1 MLKFDILIILLTK
14 YRTDF
19 MKKNFTLVLI
29 LSFIFAGYAQKE
41 QIKEAQLQFK
51 NGNSQGALSILK
63 KSQYLINNAIAD
75 DKSEFYKLKAE
86 IYKSLADQKIDPA
99 ANLSSAVAT
108 YKELID
114 EEDRI
119 ETYKYSVKAREA
131 IKLIKDEVQGSAI
144 ADLKV
149 NNYSEGA
156 KKMYSLYE
164 IDKKDTL
171 NLYLSTSY
179 FMKVNDYE
187 SALRNYKEL
196 NKLNYTGRVMEYY
209 AVNKKSKVE
218 ELYLTAAD
226 RDTNVKAGIAE
237 NPRNVM
243 AASKKSEILLNMG
256 FIYREKK
263 DLAAAENC
271 YKQLIA
277 YNPNSV
283 DGYLEMA
290 YLSLDKKKVISEQM
304 SVLGTSK
311 EEMLAY
317 DNLKVKMD
325 DIVKGAIKYL
335 EKANALQPSD
345 KTVSDLLLKL
355 YRSMDLIAEYNAL
368 KARTN

>member
-1 MLKFDILIILLTK
+1 M
-14 YRTDF
+14 
-19 MKKNFTLVLI
+19 
-29 LSFIFAGYAQKE
+29 LSFIFSGYAQKE
-41 QIKEAQLQFK
+41 QIKEAQLELK
-51 NGNSQGALSILK
+51 NGNPQGALATLK
-63 KSQYLINNAIAD
+63 KSQYLINNATAD

-86 IYKSLADQKIDPA
+86 IYKNLADKKIDPTI
-99 ANLSSAVAT
+99 NLSAAVAT
-108 YKELID
+108 YKELIV

-131 IKLIKDEVQGSAI
+131 IKFIKAEVQSNAI
-144 ADLKV
+144 IDINAD
-149 NNYSEGA
+149 NYSEAA
-156 KKMYSLYE
+156 KKMYALYE

-179 FMKVNDYE
+179 FLKVKDNDL
-187 SALRNYKEL
+187 ALRNYKEL
-196 NKLNYTGRVMEYY
+196 NKINYTGRGMEYY
-209 AVNKKSKVE
+209 AVNTKTKVE
-218 ELYLTAAD
+218 ELYFSAAE
-226 RDTNVKAGIAE
+226 RDANVKAGNAE
-237 NPRNVM
+237 KPRNVI

-256 FIYREKK
+256 SIYRDKK

-277 YNPNSV
+277 YDPKSV
-283 DGYLEMA
+283 DGYLELA

-311 EEMLAY
+311 EEMLVY
-317 DNLKVKMD
+317 DNLKIKMD

-335 EKANALQPSD
+335 EKANSIQVND

-368 KARTN
+368 KSKTN